1 MDKEFASL
9 ASICSRSRSHALGFA
24 PAQFIPPNQLDLKT
38 MNITTAQL
46 FDNARSHNEFAA
58 AAIPE
63 ATLRQLYDLLKWA
76 PTSANCSPARF
87 IFVTT
92 PEAKA
97 RLLPAMSPGN
107 LEKTKQAPVSVIIGM
122 DMEFYEQL
130 PTLFPHADARS
141 WFAGQPEKI
150 TETAL
155 RNTSLQGAYLIMAA
169 RLLGLDC
176 GPMSGFDADRVNAE
190 FFAGTAH
197 RVNFICSLGYGEVEK
212 LHPRLPRLLFEMACR
227 ID

>member
-1 MDKEFASL
+1 MFDKLIQDSLFA
-9 ASICSRSRSHALGFA
+9 
-24 PAQFIPPNQLDLKT
+24 
-38 MNITTAQL
+38 
-46 FDNARSHNEFAA
+46 NARTHNYWTDKPVTDQLLQE
-58 AAIPE
+58 
-63 ATLRQLYDLLKWA
+63 LYDLLKWG

-87 IFVTT
+87 VFVKSA
-92 PEAKA
+92 PAKA
-97 RLLPAMSPGN
+97 RLVSCVSEGN
-107 LEKTKQAPVSVIIGM
+107 QAKVAKAPVTVIIGM

-150 TETAL
+150 AETAL
-155 RNTSLQGAYLIMAA
+155 RNATLQGAYLIMAA